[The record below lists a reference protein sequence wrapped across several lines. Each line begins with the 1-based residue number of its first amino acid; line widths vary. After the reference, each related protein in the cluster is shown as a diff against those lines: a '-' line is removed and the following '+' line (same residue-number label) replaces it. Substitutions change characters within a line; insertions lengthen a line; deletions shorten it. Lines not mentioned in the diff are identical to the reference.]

1 MFLTPRDAALLAA
14 LCVRVRLFS
23 LPQIAAAWW
32 PDAAD
37 GEAAARRRLR
47 KLAAADLV
55 RRERVP
61 AAPLPPLDA
70 PVIAWRPDDPA
81 PDCGAAAWR
90 LQSRWEGVGGPRATP
105 VFVAGKAATKLYGG
119 VSAGRLPAAFQAT
132 HDLGV
137 SAMYLRLL
145 GDDPAAADCW
155 IGEDRLAPHRRGQ
168 KLPDAVLADGP
179 ADPPE
184 LVLEFGGSYDKR
196 RVEAFHRDCARRAHA
211 YEVW

>member
-1 MFLTPRDAALLAA
+1 MSLTPRDAALLVA
-14 LCVRVRLFS
+14 LCSKIRLLS

-37 GEAAARRRLR
+37 AEATAGRRLR

-55 RRERVP
+55 RRDRVP

-70 PVIAWRPDDPA
+70 PVIAWRPGEPD
-81 PDCGAAAWR
+81 PDCGAAAWT
-90 LQSRWEGVGGPRATP
+90 LQSRWEATGGPRATA
-105 VFVAGKAATKLYGG
+105 VFVAGKAAAKLYGG

-145 GDDPAAADCW
+145 RDDPAAADRW

-168 KLPDAVLADGP
+168 KLPDAVLADDP
-179 ADPPE
+179 AASPE
-184 LVLEFGGSYDKR
+184 LVLEFGGAYDKR
-196 RVEAFHRDCARRAHA
+196 RVEAFHRDCARRGSA